1 MATSSPRIL
10 TILPSP
16 AGGVAPLDIHE
27 SLVPG
32 ANQITISLVDGGGY
46 LASSSVYLNTNCTQT
61 GVTGPA
67 NITGNPISQA
77 NPTPPQLTQN
87 FNFNTNTNQQVQFT
101 YDLAKAQAAGTLSIT
116 DGTIPGTED
125 LPVDPATFQSVYVP
139 QTSFSTSNCL
149 VHTGEALPT
158 SGLAACKL
166 FTLECTVGAGSS
178 ESGAL
183 CPVSSMPN
191 ELFQD
196 VFDGPAFTLPD
207 IQTPNNGPTFHEGVG
222 FLMASEDWNGGP
234 CSFDPASG
242 LESLP
247 CPQNLLTSFSGP
259 GLYIASGYT
268 SHPNSTFIPV
278 TGVPEDLTTVTVAG
292 EQNGGWVNKSTANVT
307 FSSQPPNLAGVTES
321 QLPGVSKFVA
331 APILSI
337 TYGISPASNVPV
349 PGTPVSTDTTVN
361 SNVVCPTATSSGS
374 PATVFTPPVQSL
386 TGLADGS
393 YLIHYFAQDC
403 AGTEELS
410 FQQDGTGSWST
421 SYYTVPLNVDTIAPI
436 VASGPTLSPST
447 GSYTL
452 GQAVTA
458 TYSCTDE
465 RSGVV
470 QCGASTFSS
479 GTPVLNTGIL
489 NSPVNTSTPG
499 PNTFTVTAVDAAGNT
514 SSASVSYVVTAGY
527 DSSVKVT
534 LSQSTVTY
542 PLGTNVVI
550 QVAPT
555 NGHTP
560 TGTVKLYDGSTLLQT
575 SGLQGNG
582 AAYLYVQGLSVGA
595 HSLTAAYS
603 GDKYNAAGNSA
614 PVILTVNPV
623 PVQLSTACWNANFPY
638 GANYYCGIYTSS
650 AAGPPQG
657 VVTYQYDGGP
667 VVTLPLQS
675 ASRSFLSLTADRHT
689 YGGDGI
695 RCTDKLRGG
704 EIQHGKLHGDQGAGD
719 RAANPFHLVPD
730 GRKSHPHRIDPVLE
744 CGPSK
749 PAWDGDVLQWR
760 QGVGHRAGQ
769 RRWNCCHHAGCI
781 VSDQW
786 QSYADR
792 HLQRQQQLLF
802 RQRFGH
808 DYGGRQIA
816 WTGRKALHG
825 RGGPGP
831 ACHLRSPQPIRNPPR
846 PVPG

>member
-1 MATSSPRIL
+1 MRTSSILLCGPVAACMALVVPALVAQNSILLFSPVDVRSSVTGTTYDAPNTFNSTTLNLTCPASPTATLSSANGGNILVDNNIQVSTSSPSI
-10 TILPSP
+10 TGPTNACTGGTSDYPNGVQSPNCFTSAYQLPAGDGNLVAQNP
-16 AGGVAPLDIHE
+16 DNLVAAGGVAPLDIHE

-67 NITGNPISQA
+67 NITGNPISQS

-321 QLPGVSKFVA
+321 QLPGVSEICRCTDFEHH
-331 APILSI
+331 P
-337 TYGISPASNVPV
+337 YGISPASNVPV
-349 PGTPVSTDTTVN
+349 PGAPVSTDTTVN

-421 SYYTVPLNVDTIAPI
+421 SYYTVPLNVDTIAPSRRFRADAFPI
-436 VASGPTLSPST
+436 DRQLYA
-447 GSYTL
+447 
-452 GQAVTA
+452 
-458 TYSCTDE
+458 
-465 RSGVV
+465 R
-470 QCGASTFSS
+470 
-479 GTPVLNTGIL
+479 
-489 NSPVNTSTPG
+489 PG
-499 PNTFTVTAVDAAGNT
+499 R
-514 SSASVSYVVTAGY
+514 
-527 DSSVKVT
+527 DS
-534 LSQSTVTY
+534 
-542 PLGTNVVI
+542 
-550 QVAPT
+550 
-555 NGHTP
+555 H
-560 TGTVKLYDGSTLLQT
+560 LQ
-575 SGLQGNG
+575 
-582 AAYLYVQGLSVGA
+582 
-595 HSLTAAYS
+595 
-603 GDKYNAAGNSA
+603 
-614 PVILTVNPV
+614 
-623 PVQLSTACWNANFPY
+623 
-638 GANYYCGIYTSS
+638 
-650 AAGPPQG
+650 
-657 VVTYQYDGGP
+657 
-667 VVTLPLQS
+667 
-675 ASRSFLSLTADRHT
+675 
-689 YGGDGI
+689 
-695 RCTDKLRGG
+695 
-704 EIQHGKLHGDQGAGD
+704 LHG
-719 RAANPFHLVPD
+719 
-730 GRKSHPHRIDPVLE
+730 
-744 CGPSK
+744 
-749 PAWDGDVLQWR
+749 
-760 QGVGHRAGQ
+760 
-769 RRWNCCHHAGCI
+769 
-781 VSDQW
+781 
-786 QSYADR
+786 
-792 HLQRQQQLLF
+792 
-802 RQRFGH
+802 
-808 DYGGRQIA
+808 
-816 WTGRKALHG
+816 
-825 RGGPGP
+825 
-831 ACHLRSPQPIRNPPR
+831 
-846 PVPG
+846 